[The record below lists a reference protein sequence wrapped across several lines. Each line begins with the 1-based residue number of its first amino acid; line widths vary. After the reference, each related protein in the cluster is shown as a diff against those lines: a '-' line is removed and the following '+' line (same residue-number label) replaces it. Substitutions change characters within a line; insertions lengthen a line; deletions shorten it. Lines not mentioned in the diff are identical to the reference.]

1 VLVVSGVCHVT
12 AAQVLD
18 GECDRRREDHS
29 TEDAKDEEEGGHH
42 SGDGLLLP
50 YHVPAISQ
58 VHNDVNA
65 KHALTSAPIYYQ
77 QVPGQ
82 NAPMQSKTPP
92 PGSKC
97 VLYI

>member
-1 VLVVSGVCHVT
+1 VT

-58 VHNDVNA
+58 LHNDVNA
-65 KHALTSAPIYYQ
+65 KHALTSAPILSTGARSKRPHA
-77 QVPGQ
+77 VQ
-82 NAPMQSKTPP
+82 NAPLVKTRP
-92 PGSKC
+92 
-97 VLYI
+97 VYITSPLNIK